1 MLAKHQ
7 RHSGGVANS
16 GGKVDQHG
24 VSSGVQVPT
33 ENSDLNIFFCIY
45 CIFFVFIVFL
55 YFVFF
60 RVYLSVFIALEYR
73 CLKLLFSYVSKTD
86 FRLAKHEYLRFMDS
100 WL

>member
-1 MLAKHQ
+1 M
-7 RHSGGVANS
+7 ANS
-16 GGKVDQHG
+16 AGKVDQHG

-33 ENSDLNIFFCIY
+33 ENSDLNICFCFVFIV
-45 CIFFVFIVFL
+45 FVVFIVFL